1 MAYKQ
6 LNEIQNDA
14 SGLGG
19 YNDAAGFGGDYGG
32 GAPFPPHTESA
43 GGNYQSPYAS

>member
-19 YNDAAGFGGDYGG
+19 YNDTAGFAGAYGG
-32 GAPFPPHTESA
+32 SPFPPHTESA

>member
-6 LNEIQNDA
+6 LNDIQNDA

-19 YNDAAGFGGDYGG
+19 YNDAGYDGGYGG
-32 GAPFPPHTESA
+32 GAAFPPHTETA

>member
-19 YNDAAGFGGDYGG
+19 YNDTAGFAGGYG
-32 GAPFPPHTESA
+32 GAPFPPHTETA